1 MAVARYG
8 HCVARLR
15 RECDPVCEVPNEQYC
30 LNPMVLDL
38 LSAALGIIP
47 GIDVLL
53 KAGELRV
60 AVERIAAMVARRVFG
75 MDLVFASVS
84 AANPDERC
92 KRVR

>member
-1 MAVARYG
+1 
-8 HCVARLR
+8 
-15 RECDPVCEVPNEQYC
+15 
-30 LNPMVLDL
+30 MVLDL